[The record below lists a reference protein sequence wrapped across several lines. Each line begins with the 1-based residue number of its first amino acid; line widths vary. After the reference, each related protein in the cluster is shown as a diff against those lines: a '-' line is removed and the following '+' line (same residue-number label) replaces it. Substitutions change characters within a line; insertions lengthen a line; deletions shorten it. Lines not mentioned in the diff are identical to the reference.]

1 MFDLRGKNALVTGGS
16 RGIGRAIALMLAR
29 AGAHVIINYASNE
42 ASARDVLDK
51 IQQTG
56 GTASIKGFDVGNTN
70 EVQQALND
78 IIDAH
83 GPVHVLVNNA
93 GITRDGLFVRMKEDA
108 VGDVLRTNL
117 LGAMHCSKAVLNS
130 MMKERWG
137 RIINIGSVVATTGNP
152 GQTNYCAAKAGLEG
166 FTKALAR
173 EVATRGITCN
183 VVAPGFIETDM
194 TSTLSPRIRETIL
207 AQIPMGR
214 MGVPEDVAACCVF
227 LASDEASYITGH
239 VFHVNGGMLCL

>member
-1 MFDLRGKNALVTGGS
+1 VFDLRGKNALVTGGS

-78 IIDAH
+78 IIDTH
-83 GPVHVLVNNA
+83 GPVHILVNNA
-93 GITRDGLFVRMKEDA
+93 GITRDRLFVRMKEDA
-108 VGDVLRTNL
+108 VEDVLRTNL

-137 RIINIGSVVATTGNP
+137 RIINIGSVVATMGNP